1 MVQIFD
7 WPIHISFRL
16 QLHNKDFMISKMF
29 VKRQLFAKYYD
40 QKKYFYIEN
49 ILMIAG
55 PPPTSA
61 ITVEDKQTSE

>member
-1 MVQIFD
+1 
-7 WPIHISFRL
+7 
-16 QLHNKDFMISKMF
+16 MISKMF